1 MSQLLKLLISKI
13 RAAQRRILHQ
23 IATKQKNQNSQF
35 KKKQRKSK
43 HSSILLKCRI
53 PNKVEMKMPQNLMDY
68 AHQS

>member
-1 MSQLLKLLISKI
+1 MSQLLKSLISKI
-13 RAAQRRILHQ
+13 QAAQRRILHQ

-43 HSSILLKCRI
+43 LSSILLKCSI
-53 PNKVEMKMPQNLMDY
+53 PNKVEMKTPQNLMVY